1 MKKLRVVYADGTK
14 ETIPSE
20 LTPEEFFDS
29 RFGGLPEEIREK
41 CKVTQVV
48 PKEATAS
55 EKK

>member
-29 RFGGLPEEIREK
+29 RFGGLPEDIKEK